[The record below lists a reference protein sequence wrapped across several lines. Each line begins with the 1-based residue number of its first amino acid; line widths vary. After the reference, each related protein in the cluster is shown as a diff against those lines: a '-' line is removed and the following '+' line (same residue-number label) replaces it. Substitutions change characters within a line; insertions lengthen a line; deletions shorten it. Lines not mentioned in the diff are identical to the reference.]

1 MATLEQVIDQMT
13 GSGLPSLPSGHPL
26 LDGKIHRFGRAKK
39 AWYVL
44 RELTLTSGRRVVTGA
59 YGIWQ
64 GQEQNAVPVT
74 IDWEGVTPAERAEAE
89 RKQAEQQQLSDQRK
103 QRAAELAANRAAA
116 DWGSAA
122 EKPHAY
128 LERKRVGTEG
138 TRVMASGQLLV
149 PARKYSAAGVAL
161 SALQRIEADG
171 SKRFSTGGDMI
182 GACCL
187 LGTVNADTPLIE
199 VGEGYA
205 TVETVRMA
213 TCFDTPA
220 MVAFNAGNLLPVA
233 KQLRRDFPNAHLLFL
248 ADDDMRL
255 IARLADALLKD
266 FDAEWLPVIDGADH
280 EIQSKGGDI
289 VRVRATW
296 RNDAADTPYIEADI
310 RAGRQVALCKFENA
324 GISRARAAARA
335 VGNASVVWP
344 QFADRVDDKWSD
356 FNDLYLAESL
366 EVVRDQ
372 VLTARSRALIG
383 EPAGA
388 VAGDDVPA
396 HFDDVPLDDARDA
409 FPASLPEQGAQGTP
423 PAPSAAEAPVMTGI
437 FTLQWALS
445 HCALVQGSTDVWDS
459 LNKLRM
465 KRAAFVDMVGK
476 EGAAA
481 WSTHTERRS
490 INPRNLP
497 KTIRGVAVDEGG
509 AGADNHI
516 VMMLDRYT
524 LLYGTKTVWDAEKRT
539 VIAYDAMALARSS
552 DLASRW
558 ISHPM
563 HREVDLD
570 KLVFD
575 PTQRVDLDTHINMFE
590 GFPLKP
596 KKDQAK
602 AQLALG
608 LLHSLC
614 SSEANCDEIFHW
626 ILCWLAYPLQ
636 NPGAKMQTAILMF
649 GEKQGTGKSL
659 FFEGIVKPIYGA
671 HGATGGQHQLEAQ
684 YTHWRSQKL
693 FVLFEEILSRQDKY
707 SHFGLIKHMI
717 TGRDMPISQKFK
729 DDRTEANHMNVVM
742 LSNEFQAVPIEPEDR
757 RFQVA
762 EARNPLDPS
771 LLAQIQAALTD
782 GLSEAFYAFL
792 LEYPLDGFTPHTKP
806 IMTASKERMINFGR
820 PDWEAFYLAWQ
831 AGDLS
836 VPYCSCL
843 SEHLY
848 VMYGRYCS
856 RFGFKALSLTKFS
869 ELIAQRVK
877 KDRQWVTIGGAAKK
891 LLTVLHVPQPEEEA
905 PESLSQQ
912 CERFYKLADIKGTA

>member
-13 GSGLPSLPSGHPL
+13 GAGLPMLPHGHPL
-26 LDGKIHRFGRAKK
+26 LDGKVHRFGPKKK

-44 RELTLTSGRRVVTGA
+44 REMRLRSGRQVVTGGF
-59 YGIWQ
+59 GIWQ
-64 GQEQNAVPVT
+64 GQNQNATPVK
-74 IDWEGVTPAERAEAE
+74 IDWSGVSPEERAEAE
-89 RKQAEQQQLSDQRK
+89 RKQAEHEHYETERK
-103 QRAAELAANRAAA
+103 QRKAEMAANRARFAWAA
-116 DWGSAA
+116 AA
-122 EKPHAY
+122 ENDMQSAY
-128 LERKRVGTEG
+128 LVRKRIGSEG
-138 TRVMASGQLLV
+138 TRVDHEGVLLV
-149 PARKYSAAGVAL
+149 PVRKYAPGNTAL
-161 SALQRIEADG
+161 VGLQRIEADG
-171 SKRFSTGGDMI
+171 SKRFSTGMDMI
-182 GACCL
+182 GGGCL
-187 LGTVNADTPLIE
+187 LGRVNENTPLIE
-199 VGEGYA
+199 IGEGYA
-205 TVETVRMA
+205 TCETVRMA
-213 TCFDTPA
+213 TGFDTPV
-220 MVAFNAGNLLPVA
+220 MVAYNAGGLLAVA
-233 KQLRRDFPNAHLLFL
+233 QQLRRDFPAAHLLFL
-248 ADDDMRL
+248 ADDDMRVV
-255 IARLADALLKD
+255 ARLRECLLED
-266 FDAEWLPVIDGADH
+266 FNAEWDPVIDGTDH
-280 EIQSKGGDI
+280 EVKAAAGDT
-289 VRVRATW
+289 VHVRATW
-296 RNDAADTPYIEADI
+296 REDATGTRYIEADV
-310 RAGRQVALCKFENA
+310 RSGRMVRLLKFENA
-324 GISRARAAARA
+324 GLSRARAAARA
-335 VGNASVVWP
+335 VGNASVVVP
-344 QFADRVDDKWSD
+344 VFANRAPDSKESD

-366 EVVRDQ
+366 DAVRDQ
-372 VLTARSRALIG
+372 VLAARSRALAV
-383 EPAGA
+383 EVTAFAGP
-388 VAGDDVPA
+388 DEVPA
-396 HFDDVPLDDARDA
+396 HFDDAAPVP
-409 FPASLPEQGAQGTP
+409 EIGAEAEAAP
-423 PAPSAAEAPVMTGI
+423 SPAPSVPAEPIMKGI
-437 FTLQWALS
+437 FTLQWALN

-465 KRAAFVDMVGK
+465 KKAAFIDMMGK

-481 WSTHTERRS
+481 WSAHAERRTIS
-490 INPRNLP
+490 PRNLP

-509 AGADNHI
+509 AGADNI

-539 VIAYDAMALARSS
+539 VIAYDAMALARGS

-596 KKDQAK
+596 KKDDAK
-602 AQLALG
+602 AGLAVA
-608 LLHSLC
+608 LLQSLC
-614 SSEANCDEIFHW
+614 SSEANCDEILHW
-626 ILCWLAYPLQ
+626 VLCWLAYPLQ
-636 NPGAKMQTAILMF
+636 NPGAKMQTALLFF

-757 RFQVA
+757 RFQVV

-771 LLAQIQAALTD
+771 LLAQIQIALTD
-782 GLSEAFYAFL
+782 GLSDAFYAFL

-806 IMTASKERMINFGR
+806 IMTSSKERMINFGR
-820 PDWEAFYLAWQ
+820 PDWEAFYLAWA

-848 VMYGRYCS
+848 TIYSRYCS
-856 RFGFKALSLTKFS
+856 RYGFRALTITKFA

-877 KDRQWVTIGGAAKK
+877 KDRQWVAIGGAAKR
-891 LLTVLHVPQPEEEA
+891 LLTVFHVPQGDDEKPET
-905 PESLSQQ
+905 LSQQ
-912 CERFYKLADIKGTA
+912 CERFYKLAEIKGAA